1 MRSQIMKKSDVG
13 LLPTWADTYGYSVL
27 EFQACGCPVISSNT
41 RGLPEI
47 NNNEAGW
54 IINMPLT
61 KLKEI
66 DYMNQENIKYIRE
79 KFIYSLEDTFIECI
93 ENRNII
99 KEKAKLSIER
109 IKKEHNPIEFEE
121 KIINI
126 YKSLQ

>member
-1 MRSQIMKKSDVG
+1 MKKSDVG

-66 DYMNQENIKYIRE
+66 DYMN
-79 KFIYSLEDTFIECI
+79 
-93 ENRNII
+93 
-99 KEKAKLSIER
+99 
-109 IKKEHNPIEFEE
+109 
-121 KIINI
+121 
-126 YKSLQ
+126 